1 MFILY
6 PISSFALATLYC
18 DNLKQGL
25 VIKSTGSWYS
35 VRENNGN
42 VINCRIKGKF
52 RLKDIKTTNP
62 ISVGDV
68 VNFEIVDE
76 DGGVIKSIEERKNY
90 IIRKSV
96 NLSKRAHIIAS
107 NIDIAFLVVTLYEP
121 KTFVSFI
128 DRFLVSA
135 EAYRIP
141 AVIIFNKVDI
151 LNKEQ
156 NKELEELINIYE
168 KIGYPCIK
176 TSVTENYNLDKV
188 KELMKDKVTV
198 FSGHSG
204 VGKSSLIN
212 ALDNNISIKTSE
224 ISEQHK
230 QGKHTTTFAEMHEL
244 NFGGFIIDTPGIRGL
259 GLVDIEKEELSHYYP
274 EMRAIMNECKFNNCV
289 HINEPN
295 CAVKEAVKTGEIS
308 ESRYNTYYNI
318 YNEVDD
324 NGFRENLYGPK

>member
-6 PISSFALATLYC
+6 PISSFALTTLYC

-176 TSVTENYNLDKV
+176 TSVTENYNLDEV

-212 ALDNNISIKTSE
+212 ALDNNISIKTNE

-295 CAVKEAVKTGEIS
+295 CAVKEAVKAGEIS